1 MDEVRVPMNSRWWQS
16 RWIPA
21 IVVAAAIAAWPA
33 CNRNT
38 SAPAG
43 TAAGAN
49 LDFVL
54 KNANGQDVRLA
65 DFKGKPLLLNF
76 WATWCTPCKAE
87 IPYFIDF
94 STKYKAQGF
103 SVLGISVDD
112 APEDIR
118 AFAAEQKITYPLL
131 VGRDR
136 QDVARAFD
144 AQDVIPVSWLIR
156 RDGTVQAKVT
166 GIHDRA
172 WFEQQIL
179 AMF

>member
-1 MDEVRVPMNSRWWQS
+1 MTQRWWRS

-21 IVVAAAIAAWPA
+21 MAVAMAVAAWPA
-33 CNRNT
+33 CNRNAT
-38 SAPAG
+38 SAAN
-43 TAAGAN
+43 TAN

-54 KNANGQDVRLA
+54 KNMDGQDVRLA

-87 IPYFIDF
+87 IPYFVEFAD
-94 STKYKAQGF
+94 KYKAQGF
-103 SVLGISVDD
+103 SVVGISVDD
-112 APEDIR
+112 EAQDIR
-118 AFAAEQKITYPLL
+118 TFATDYKVTYPLL

-136 QDVARAFD
+136 DDVARAFEAGD
-144 AQDVIPVSWLIR
+144 FIPVSWLIR
-156 RDGTVQAKVT
+156 RDGTIQAKVS